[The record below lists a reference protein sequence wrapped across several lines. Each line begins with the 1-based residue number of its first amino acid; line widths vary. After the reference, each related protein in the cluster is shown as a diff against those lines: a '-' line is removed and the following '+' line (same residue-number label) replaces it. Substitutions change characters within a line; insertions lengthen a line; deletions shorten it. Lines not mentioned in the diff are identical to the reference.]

1 VEAALARVQAELSII
16 PEAANHE
23 IVRKAHVKYLDFGAE
38 PAWLASIG
46 DTAPSGSK
54 LRATAP

>member
-1 VEAALARVQAELSII
+1 M
-16 PEAANHE
+16 
-23 IVRKAHVKYLDFGAE
+23 YLNFGAE
-38 PAWLASIG
+38 RAWLASIG